1 MAAGAEQG
9 ARPARVV
16 ALLDGREVGR
26 DDLWVVLAEAA
37 GGQVTREMVL
47 DARLASLA
55 AERKVVIDDRAI
67 RAERAALGEVLG
79 GTGLDADGVERVIE
93 AFRRER
99 GLGPVRFEAL
109 LRRNAIL
116 RAMTNEGVTVT
127 EEQVVAEYAR
137 ATAPVARVLLYT
149 AATTAEAGRAR
160 REIATRAHELAGGVE
175 GAMRGALVAAFA
187 ERALLDST
195 DPTGAA
201 GGVLPAFS
209 LADVTIP
216 GGIRRACE
224 GMNEGEMSN
233 VIGLGA
239 GQDGAGGGGG
249 GGGGGAIVV
258 LLGREERTIG
268 TLEGARPRLR
278 AEIARRQQRG
288 LMDALSREL
297 LGRPGLVVMDASLAY
312 GGQNRAPTAG
322 EVPGASVPT
331 VRDPEGR

>member
-1 MAAGAEQG
+1 MAAGAEPA
-9 ARPARVV
+9 ARRAQVV

-26 DDLWVVLAEAA
+26 DDLWVALAEAA

-47 DARLASLA
+47 DSRLAALA
-55 AERKVVIDDRAI
+55 ASRKLVINEQSL

-79 GTGLDADGVERVIE
+79 GAGLDVDGVERVIE

-99 GLGPVRFEAL
+99 GLGPARFESL

-116 RAMTNEGVTVT
+116 RALTNERVSVT

-175 GAMRGALVAAFA
+175 VALRGALVAAFA
-187 ERALLDST
+187 ERALRDST
-195 DPTGAA
+195 DPTGGA

-216 GGIRRACE
+216 AGIRRACE
-224 GMNEGEMSN
+224 GMKEGEMSN
-233 VIGLGA
+233 VIGLGSA
-239 GQDGAGGGGG
+239 GED
-249 GGGGGAIVV
+249 GGGGALVV
-258 LLGREERTIG
+258 LLGREETKVG
-268 TLEGARPRLR
+268 TLEEARPRLR
-278 AEIARRQQRG
+278 VAIARRQQRE

-297 LGRPGLVVMDASLAY
+297 LGQPGLVVMDASLAY
-312 GGQNRAPTAG
+312 GGQNRVPSAGAAPGVAVPEAG
-322 EVPGASVPT
+322 S
-331 VRDPEGR
+331 VRDPEGP